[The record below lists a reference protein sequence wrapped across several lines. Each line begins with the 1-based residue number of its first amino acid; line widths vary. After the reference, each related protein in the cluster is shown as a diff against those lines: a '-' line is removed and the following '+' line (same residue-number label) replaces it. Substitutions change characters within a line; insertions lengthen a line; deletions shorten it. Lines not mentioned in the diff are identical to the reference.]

1 MLFCT
6 TRNRSFKMHYKVLF
20 IVILPHYSLSQ
31 RNGFTLDTCSY
42 NDPIHVC
49 LLQYVLWRQCTLVWK
64 HDKDIYAHSLSI
76 DFEVAVEHTHGQTD
90 STDTLA
96 SLHSRGDVYI
106 HLCLRHPDCWT
117 LWRFTKESA
126 VLFVTR
132 YLLIVPLTL
141 CNRCVKQKNMLGV
154 YWFLILSGFF
164 KVDRWWM
171 IFTYLFRHNNWMMH
185 TMV

>member
-1 MLFCT
+1 MLFCE

-76 DFEVAVEHTHGQTD
+76 DFEVAVEHTHAQTD

-96 SLHSRGDVYI
+96 SHV
-106 HLCLRHPDCWT
+106 
-117 LWRFTKESA
+117 F
-126 VLFVTR
+126 
-132 YLLIVPLTL
+132 LLIMKIASSQPRRRLHPSLSSSPRLLDSVKVYKRERCIVCHEISPYRSTYTL
-141 CNRCVKQKNMLGV
+141 QSLCQTEKHAGSL
-154 YWFLILSGFF
+154 LIFNIKWLLQSG
-164 KVDRWWM
+164 
-171 IFTYLFRHNNWMMH
+171 
-185 TMV
+185 